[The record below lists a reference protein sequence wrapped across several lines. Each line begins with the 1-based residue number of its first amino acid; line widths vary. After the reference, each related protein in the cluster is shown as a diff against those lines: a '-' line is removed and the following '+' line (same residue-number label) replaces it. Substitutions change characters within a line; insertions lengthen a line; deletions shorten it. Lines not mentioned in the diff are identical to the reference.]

1 MPQVFSLPF
10 KDRAVHPLAGVTVLQ
25 IIPNLDINPHARE
38 AIEIAAS
45 LAAAGARALV
55 ACAGGGMEGELQ
67 AKGGV
72 FVPFP
77 SRTKNPLAMALNVR
91 RLARLIAA
99 ENAGIV
105 HVRSRALAWVAYG
118 ATRLTKT
125 PFVTTFPSVYQG
137 SDPIA
142 LRYNSVLARGDAV
155 LAGSNFAAGL
165 AAKLYLP
172 AAGKIHVVRHGLD
185 CQVFTPDA
193 VAPTRVQAVRR
204 QWKVAPHERIVLLA
218 ARTSPGSGHNIL
230 IEAAGLLSRS
240 GLAGVK
246 FILSCDSDENSALD
260 RGIDRAIATEGLQ
273 GIMYRTG
280 HCDMPAALLAAS
292 IVVAPATEARAF
304 GDAAI
309 QAQAM
314 GTPVIAANLAGA
326 PETVLAPP
334 MVEES
339 SRTGF
344 LVPPGNAAAL
354 AVAIATVLSLG
365 ATAGGKLS
373 SRAKN
378 HVETCFSAEH
388 MCAATLEAYVD
399 LRRGGAQ

>member
-10 KDRAVHPLAGVTVLQ
+10 KGRAAHFLAGVTVLQ
-25 IIPNLDINPHARE
+25 IIPGLEASPAARE

-55 ACAGGGMEGELQ
+55 ACAGGRMKGELQ

-91 RLARLIAA
+91 RLAQLIAA
-99 ENAGIV
+99 ENADIV
-105 HVRSRALAWVAYG
+105 HARSRALAWVAYG

-125 PFVTTFPSVYQG
+125 PFVTTFPSIYQG
-137 SDPIA
+137 STIA
-142 LRYNSVLARGDAV
+142 RRYNSVLARGDAV
-155 LAGSNFAAGL
+155 LVDSNFTADLIAEL
-165 AAKLYLP
+165 HSP
-172 AAGKIHVVRHGLD
+172 AAGKIRVVHHGLD

-193 VAPTRVQAVRR
+193 VAPARVQTTRR
-204 QWKVAPHERIVLLA
+204 HWKVAPHERIVLLA
-218 ARTSPGSGHNIL
+218 APTRPGSGHKIL

-246 FILSCDSDENSALD
+246 FILACDRRENSALD
-260 RGIDRAIATEGLQ
+260 RGIDHAIATEGLQ
-273 GIMYRTG
+273 GIMYRTS
-280 HCDMPAALLAAS
+280 HCDLPAALLAAS
-292 IVVAPATEARAF
+292 IVVVPATEARAF
-304 GDAAI
+304 GDAAV

-314 GTPVIAANLAGA
+314 GTPVVAANVGAA
-326 PETVLAPP
+326 PEIVLAPSV
-334 MVEES
+334 VEES

-354 AVAIATVLSLG
+354 ALAIASVLGLG
-365 ATAGGKLS
+365 AAASGRLS
-373 SRAKN
+373 SRARK
-378 HVETCFSAEH
+378 HVEACFSAEH
-388 MCAATLEAYVD
+388 MCAATLETYMD
-399 LRRGGAQ
+399 LRRRGTR

>member
-1 MPQVFSLPF
+1 M
-10 KDRAVHPLAGVTVLQ
+10 HPLAGVTVLQ
-25 IIPNLDINPHARE
+25 IIPSLEVTPPARE

-45 LAAAGARALV
+45 LSAAGGRALV
-55 ACAGGGMEGELQ
+55 ACAGGRLTGELQ

-77 SRTKNPLAMALNVR
+77 WRTKNPLAMALNVR

-99 ENAGIV
+99 EGADIV
-105 HVRSRALAWVAYG
+105 HARSRALAWVAYG

-125 PFVTTFPSVYQG
+125 PFVTTFPFLHHVVNPG
-137 SDPIA
+137 A
-142 LRYNSVLARGDAV
+142 LRYNSALARGDAV
-155 LAGSNFAAGL
+155 LADSNFTADLIG
-165 AAKLYLP
+165 KLYFP
-172 AAGKIHVVRHGLD
+172 AGKIRVVRHGLD
-185 CQVFTPDA
+185 CQVFTPEA
-193 VAPTRVQAVRR
+193 VTPARVEAARR
-204 QWKVAPHERIVLLA
+204 HWKVAPHERIVLLA
-218 ARTSPGSGHNIL
+218 APTSSGSGHKIL
-230 IEAAGLLSRS
+230 IDAAGLLARS

-246 FILSCDSDENSALD
+246 FILACDRAENSALD
-260 RGIDRAIATEGLQ
+260 RGIDRAIATEGLH

-280 HCDMPAALLAAS
+280 PCDMPAALLAAA
-292 IVVAPATEARAF
+292 IVVVPATEARAF
-304 GDAAI
+304 GDGAVR
-309 QAQAM
+309 AQAM
-314 GTPVIAANLAGA
+314 GTPVIAANLAAA

-354 AVAIATVLSLG
+354 ALAIARVLSLG
-365 ATAGGKLS
+365 ATASGKLS
-373 SRAKN
+373 SRARK

-399 LRRGGAQ
+399 VRRGGAR